1 MISEIRFIT
10 AEHSG
15 PRRSVKVWQVV
26 PLAPQVEAPRLQA
39 LQALWET
46 QTFGSGKSRH
56 GIEPEDAEF
65 LIQGTEQA
73 GSA

>member
-1 MISEIRFIT
+1 MEKIGCRSR
-10 AEHSG
+10 G
-15 PRRSVKVWQVV
+15 RSVKVWQVV

-46 QTFGSGKSRH
+46 QT
-56 GIEPEDAEF
+56 
-65 LIQGTEQA
+65 EQA